1 MAIFRRL
8 ILTVVLLHR
17 SWCAD
22 NSGVVITVAGGGRA
36 HHGGTADCLDYQT
49 PTMDGIGTGARF
61 NYPWGIVFDAEDNVL
76 YVGDCGCPETVHS
89 NDRLRKI
96 NVTTG
101 RVTTLA
107 GSAQGYKDGI
117 GENAKFRHVSG
128 IVMDKVE
135 RVLYVADSGNDRIR
149 KVDINTAN
157 VITFAGSGESG
168 FLDDVGLKAM
178 MSNPQQLELDSMKRR
193 LFLSDTDNHAIRIIS
208 LPNGEVT
215 TIAGGSQGL
224 MDGIGKD
231 AKFYH
236 PTGISLDVLTGT
248 LYVADHYNH
257 MIRTVDINSGEVTS
271 LAGGGREGFKDGFGK
286 EARFNYPEGLYFDT
300 DSNLLYVAEF
310 DSHAI
315 RIVTP
320 AGEVRTLAGGTEGFR
335 DGVGKEARFF
345 HPTGLTFDNKRKVI
359 YVTDQYNHMVRSIT
373 AVGTTVVD
381 PKKSGLIQTLRKTR
395 DTPYLFACF
404 FFTVIVL
411 FILALWFRR
420 SLRYLFRKRHF

>member
-1 MAIFRRL
+1 M
-8 ILTVVLLHR
+8 
-17 SWCAD
+17 
-22 NSGVVITVAGGGRA
+22 AGGGRA
-36 HHGGTADCLDYQT
+36 HHGGTADCMDYQT
-49 PTMDGIGTGARF
+49 PTMDGIGIGARF
-61 NYPWGIVFDAEDNVL
+61 NYPWGIVFDAEENVL

-96 NVTTG
+96 DIKTG

-128 IVMDKVE
+128 IVMDQVE
-135 RVLYVADSGNDRIR
+135 KVLYVADSGNDRIR
-149 KVDINTAN
+149 KVDLTTAK

-168 FLDDVGLKAM
+168 FLDDVALKAM

-215 TIAGGSQGL
+215 TMAGGSQGL
-224 MDGIGKD
+224 MDGIGRD

-236 PTGISLDVLTGT
+236 PTGLSLDVLTGT

-257 MIRTVDINSGEVTS
+257 MIRTVDINSGVVTS
-271 LAGGGREGFKDGFGK
+271 LAGGGREGFKDGVRRQ
-286 EARFNYPEGLYFDT
+286 ARFNYPEGLYFDT
-300 DSNLLYVAEF
+300 DYNLLYVAEF

-320 AGEVRTLAGGTEGFR
+320 AGEVRTLAGGTEGFKN
-335 DGVGKEARFF
+335 GIGKQARFF
-345 HPTGLTFDNKRKVI
+345 HPTGLTFDNKRKII

-381 PKKSGLIQTLRKTR
+381 PKKSGLFLTLQKTR
-395 DTPYLFACF
+395 DSPYLFTCL

-420 SLRYLFRKRHF
+420 SLQCLFRKRHF